1 MSAQTSALIGELHK
15 LCQVSRR
22 ANKRIPAIT
31 QMTRNFSHSRVG
43 LLRRIA
49 ALLLIPALL
58 AVRPLPA
65 SAGELVWIG
74 NDSGNNGDFTLS
86 GNWQGNTLPSWDYA
100 NSLKFNQNINSGV
113 TGLNYNWGDW
123 RQVNDIFWDTTFT
136 VSRTLSQSSGGGINF
151 KSRLENN
158 SSFTQTVTMALS
170 GGGDGAGGIELNP
183 VNGDLILSGTIY
195 NDNSLDYTVWG
206 SQSGTTTTLTLN
218 TALGPNATQ
227 ANVDFTVSGGRNS
240 AVQVNA
246 SQLWAGT
253 TTVNSGAFT
262 TANGVTLASSAIVV
276 AGGTVATSST
286 NTFEDTA
293 ALTVNSGRLSIGGN
307 DTVASLAGSGGT
319 VDLAAGATLTAGDAG
334 STSYD
339 GSITGSGGFTKIG
352 SGTFTLS
359 AVSSY
364 TGTTTVSVGQF
375 SLGASNLLADTS
387 AVAVAGGS
395 LALGGNSD
403 TVGSFA
409 ISGGSL
415 TGSGTVRAATYAL
428 SGGTVTANLGVGTM
442 TVTGNAAL
450 NGTSGATILNLN
462 SGTLTLGSAGRL
474 TATNAAVVTGSAG
487 GAVALGGNESVGSLA
502 GAFNANLGSATL
514 TTGNDNSSTTYSGI
528 LSGSGG
534 LTKAGNGTFTISGT
548 SSYTGATAV
557 DGGRLLVNGQLGNT
571 AVAVNAAGLLGGSGT
586 ILGDVTVNSSGTV
599 SPGNSPGV
607 LTVGS
612 LSLLG
617 GSHTLMEITGTS
629 ASLYDQ
635 IVGTG
640 AGGLT
645 YGGTLDLVMSG
656 SYADQTTFH
665 LFSNFSST
673 NGNFTAVAL
682 EAAGEYAGL
691 TFSDVGG
698 VWTSTWTANH
708 QRLVFSTTS
717 GDLVVVPEPSTYAM
731 VLAGLACGG
740 WQMFRRRR
748 LRQAAAPAA

>member
-1 MSAQTSALIGELHK
+1 MSANE
-15 LCQVSRR
+15 
-22 ANKRIPAIT
+22 RIPDIIF
-31 QMTRNFSHSRVG
+31 MSRNFSLSRVG

-74 NDSGNNGDFTLS
+74 NDSGNNSDFTLS
-86 GNWQGNTLPSWDYA
+86 GNWQGNTLPSWGYA
-100 NSLKFNQNINSGV
+100 NTLKFNQNLNSNV

-123 RQVNDIFWDTTFT
+123 RQVNDIFWDSTFT
-136 VSRTLSQSSGGGINF
+136 VSRTLSQSDGGGINF
-151 KSRLENN
+151 KTRLENN

-170 GGGDGAGGIELNP
+170 GGSDGAGGIELNP

-195 NDNSLDYTVWG
+195 NDNSVDYTVWG
-206 SQSGTTTTLTLN
+206 SQSATTTTLTLN

-227 ANVDFTVSGGRNS
+227 SNVDFTISGGRNS
-240 AVQVNA
+240 SVQVNA

-276 AGGTVATSST
+276 AGGTVATSSA
-286 NTFEDTA
+286 NTFADTA
-293 ALTVNSGRLSIGGN
+293 ALTVNSGRLSIGGD

-319 VDLAAGATLTAGDAG
+319 VNLAAGATLTAGDAG
-334 STSYD
+334 STSYA
-339 GSITGSGGFTKIG
+339 GSISGSGGFTKVG
-352 SGTFTLS
+352 AGTFTLS
-359 AVSSY
+359 ATSSY
-364 TGTTTVSVGQF
+364 TGTTTVSDGQF

-387 AVAVAGGS
+387 AVAVAGGT
-395 LALGGNSD
+395 LALGGHSD

-415 TGSGTVRAATYAL
+415 TGSGTVTASTYAL
-428 SGGTVTANLGVGTM
+428 SGGTLTANLGAGTM
-442 TVTGNAAL
+442 SVTGNASL

-462 SGTLTLGSAGRL
+462 SGTLSLGSGGRL
-474 TATNAAVVTGSAG
+474 TATTAVAVTGSTG
-487 GAVALGGNESVGSLA
+487 GALTLGGNESVGSLA
-502 GAFNANLGSATL
+502 GSFNVNFGSATL

-548 SSYTGATAV
+548 SSYAGATAV
-557 DGGRLLVNGQLGNT
+557 NGGRLLIDGQLGNT

-586 ILGDVTVNSSGTV
+586 ILGDVTVSSSGTL

-612 LSLLG
+612 LSLLA
-617 GSHTLMEITGTS
+617 GSITVMEITGTS
-629 ASLYDQ
+629 TSLYDQ

-640 AGGLT
+640 SGGLT

-665 LFSNFSST
+665 LFSNFTSQT
-673 NGNFTAVAL
+673 GDFAAVSLNAT
-682 EAAGEYAGL
+682 GEYNGL
-691 TFSDVGG
+691 TFTGTDG
-698 VWTSTWTANH
+698 VWTSTWTENH
-708 QRLVFSTTS
+708 QRLVFNTNT
-717 GDLVVVPEPSTYAM
+717 GDLIVVPEPSTYAM
-731 VLAGLACGG
+731 VLAGLACSS
-740 WQMFRRRR
+740 WQMWRRRR
-748 LRQAAAPAA
+748 LRQAPTLAA